1 MKDRLKEIRKTNTN
15 WKTQDDFADFL
26 GISKSNLSSYEA
38 GRRTPSDAVI
48 QLICQKC
55 NVNENWLRTGIGEM
69 FVPETKDEQIS
80 KMLAD
85 VLKCEDSDFK
95 KRLIVALS
103 KMDDAGWDSLEK
115 FIDSIANQKEKE

>member
-1 MKDRLKEIRKTNTN
+1 MKDRLKDLRKNLEMS
-15 WKTQDDFADFL
+15 QEAFAKEL
-26 GISKSNLSSYEA
+26 GLTKNYISLVENGNRSLSDQSVKVLC
-38 GRRTPSDAVI
+38 S
-48 QLICQKC
+48 LF
-55 NVNENWLRTGIGEM
+55 NVNEEWLRTGNGEM

-115 FIDSIANQKEKE
+115 FIDSINQKEKE